1 MIFDRKKIQ
10 KSFCTWMRA
19 LNKRI
24 HFPSVNSS
32 VKNLEDNKVIVSIE
46 VPEGDI
52 EVAIDEAFKKI
63 SKEVKLPGF
72 RQGKAPRKV
81 LEAKFGKEY
90 ARSEALND
98 IVGEVYFQAI
108 NEHEL
113 DVIAQPQLELIAGQE
128 SGAATFEAT
137 VEVRPTI
144 EIQGYKN
151 LEIEV
156 PSPHVTQEEIDESV
170 NRLLEQASERNEVS
184 RPATTGD
191 FITMDLSGAI
201 NGEPEESLT
210 AEGFVFEIGSSFII
224 EEINASLEGAEIG
237 QEIEFGG
244 PHPSEEDTEL
254 GFVAKILSIEE
265 KILPE
270 LTDELAAE
278 LSEFETVDLLVAD
291 TKERME
297 EMKRNQLP
305 GQATSKMLEAISE
318 LVTEEVP
325 EPLIQEQ
332 IQQQVQDMAMRM
344 AQQGMQ
350 FEQFL
355 QATNQSME
363 DIVSNLREPSE
374 QAVRT
379 DLALRAVAVAE
390 AIEVTES
397 DVENEIEN
405 VAKQYALQAAIQA
418 EEIDYSLEM
427 TSEEIDAQLS
437 PRIETEKEN
446 LTNSLQ
452 ENGQIRILKADL
464 LKQKA
469 LKLVEDSVKIKDED
483 GNEIDKKEIFVEN
496 TENTSELSQNGSNPD
511 NPDPKEEELSESD
524 D

>member
-1 MIFDRKKIQ
+1 
-10 KSFCTWMRA
+10 MRA
-19 LNKRI
+19 TNKRI
-24 HFPSVNSS
+24 HFRS
-32 VKNLEDNKVIVSIE
+32 VKSSIESLEDNKIKVNIE
-46 VPEGDI
+46 VPEDQI
-52 EVAIDEAFKKI
+52 EVAIDSAFQKI
-63 SKEVKLPGF
+63 SMEVKLPGF

-90 ARSEALND
+90 ARTEALND
-98 IVGEVYFQAI
+98 IVGDVYFQAV

-113 DVIAQPQLELIAGQE
+113 DVIAQPDIEILEGQD
-128 SGAATFEAT
+128 SGPVTFEAV
-137 VEVRPTI
+137 VEVRPI
-144 EIQGYKN
+144 LDIQGYTD
-151 LEIEV
+151 LVIEV
-156 PSPHVTQEEIDESV
+156 SDPSVTQEEIDESV
-170 NRLLEQASERNEVS
+170 NRLLEQAAERSEVD
-184 RPATTGD
+184 RPAATGD
-191 FITMDLSGAI
+191 FITMDLAGSI

-210 AEGFVFEIGSSFII
+210 AEGFVFEIGSSFIV
-224 EEINASLEGAEIG
+224 EQINSSLEGAEVG
-237 QEIEFGG
+237 QKIKFGG
-244 PHPSEEDTEL
+244 AHPSEEDTEL
-254 GFVAKILSIEE
+254 EFQAEIISIQE
-265 KILPE
+265 KVLPE
-270 LTDELAAE
+270 LTDELVSE
-278 LSEFETVDLLVAD
+278 LTEFETVDLLIEDTETRMAD
-291 TKERME
+291 
-297 EMKRNQLP
+297 MKKNQMP
-305 GQATSKMLEAISE
+305 GQISTKLAEALSQ
-318 LVTEEVP
+318 LVTQDVP
-325 EPLIQEQ
+325 EALIEEQ
-332 IQQQVQDMAMRM
+332 TQQQVQDMAMRM

-355 QATNQSME
+355 EATNQSME

-397 DVENEIEN
+397 DVESEIEN

-437 PRIETEKEN
+437 PRIQSEKEN

-496 TENTSELSQNGSNPD
+496 TENASELSQNGSNPD